1 MYKNKIGVYSFE
13 YDNETSKIL
22 VFEEG
27 KGVDPIQLISVKPN
41 LTEKAFHYE
50 IMDFVSKLS

>member
-1 MYKNKIGVYSFE
+1 MYKNRIGVYSFE
-13 YDNETSKIL
+13 YDSDASKIL

-27 KGVDPIQLISVKPN
+27 KGVDPIYLISVKPD

-50 IMDFVSKLS
+50 IMDFVSKLN